1 MKITKY
7 VSIPLTLLLTLSL
20 TTFNVHAE
28 KDENN
33 YFRISITYPNESAQQ
48 YDSNNFSA
56 SDPLDLSSLKAS
68 KKNVKIKLLKVVSD
82 GEEQDLSDYTL
93 SYDYLN
99 SSHHVDSLIAK
110 STTLSLPASFV
121 KAAAYTSGNA
131 KARIAV
137 RENDESPLYEID
149 TNEIL
154 PVKENNYNKA
164 VGDTLSFVYLKNGL
178 YGSKKKGIQLTKK
191 TTYVNGKSIAKRSFA
206 WWTSEYK
213 YINKQWRA
221 TSFILS
227 LNYPFKYNETKTY
240 SAYRFAVNRNKK
252 GYITGMKLTNV
263 LNYNG
268 STIYGEAWDETSLS
282 HRDATT
288 ASLTKNWRIGDT
300 FKYTYLLTT
309 PKITK
314 IKASTESLTFNW
326 KKMNDCDGFE
336 VRYANNKNFDDAST
350 YKINNYT
357 ATSATLNALDSN
369 TKYYVKIRSFGKVDH
384 KTYYSSYSK
393 TKSVTV
399 K

>member
-1 MKITKY
+1 
-7 VSIPLTLLLTLSL
+7 
-20 TTFNVHAE
+20 
-28 KDENN
+28 
-33 YFRISITYPNESAQQ
+33 
-48 YDSNNFSA
+48 
-56 SDPLDLSSLKAS
+56 
-68 KKNVKIKLLKVVSD
+68 
-82 GEEQDLSDYTL
+82 
-93 SYDYLN
+93 
-99 SSHHVDSLIAK
+99 
-110 STTLSLPASFV
+110 
-121 KAAAYTSGNA
+121 
-131 KARIAV
+131 
-137 RENDESPLYEID
+137 
-149 TNEIL
+149 
-154 PVKENNYNKA
+154 
-164 VGDTLSFVYLKNGL
+164 
-178 YGSKKKGIQLTKK
+178 
-191 TTYVNGKSIAKRSFA
+191 
-206 WWTSEYK
+206 
-213 YINKQWRA
+213 
-221 TSFILS
+221 
-227 LNYPFKYNETKTY
+227 
-240 SAYRFAVNRNKK
+240 
-252 GYITGMKLTNV
+252 MKLTNV